1 MGEHAIKIGK
11 KENKGNMQSKRR
23 KEVTCRPSSTTPR
36 VPILIPMSSEEEAE
50 DTELVDAECSDML
63 RKSLKSRRE
72 RIYCP
77 I

>member
-1 MGEHAIKIGK
+1 
-11 KENKGNMQSKRR
+11 MQSKGRKE

-50 DTELVDAECSDML
+50 DTELVDAESSDML

-72 RIYCP
+72 RMYCP